1 MRTMSEFSSRNSK
14 PRGGWDALRQA
25 TKVSA
30 MLAGVLGLVGCTPE
44 QQLQLEQDALSSS
57 RAGLTMGGSSLLHRY
72 SFTAGG
78 TDSVSA
84 AHATLEGGATTV
96 NGEVILNGAGAYV
109 NLPITGTLASL
120 QDATFEAWVKWDSA
134 SGQTWARIFD
144 FNDGVWY
151 KSLVLT
157 PRNGGFDSGPAV
169 NTPRFSIFS
178 PAISGE
184 EQATSAIKFPMGAL
198 THVAVTM
205 DSVARVNRLYI
216 DGVQVAQTTTPT
228 ALTPASLGTLANAW
242 LGRSAYSAD
251 PFFKGSISEFR
262 VHGAA
267 LSSNALTASYQ
278 AGPDTVMAPG
288 TEHVVIDGRTDVAGM
303 AADTT
308 SVYWV
313 EKRTDGQVMKASLST
328 GRAQVLASGRE
339 NPSAVTTDATFV
351 YWVENG
357 TTIFKMPVNGG
368 SITSLASGLSGIGQL
383 VTDGAELFWTQ
394 GGSILHMPVQGGTP
408 AILYTTALAGP
419 LAVDGHHLY
428 WMVPGGTIVKAAKP
442 GGPASSFWNSSNST
456 TGIASDGTDLFIA
469 ENLSPYDILRLPVGG
484 SQWALAF
491 AVRYGNITSLAVGP
505 NRVAWFD
512 PSLGAILAKG
522 K

>member
-1 MRTMSEFSSRNSK
+1 M
-14 PRGGWDALRQA
+14 
-25 TKVSA
+25 
-30 MLAGVLGLVGCTPE
+30 AGVLGLVGCAPE
-44 QQLQLEQDALSSS
+44 QQVPLEEDASSS
-57 RAGLTMGGSSLLHRY
+57 SSASLRLGGSSLLHRY

-84 AHATLEGGATTV
+84 AHATLEGGATTA
-96 NGEVILNGAGAYV
+96 NGAVLLSGAGAYV

-120 QDATFEAWVKWDSA
+120 HDATFEAWVTWDSA
-134 SGQTWARIFD
+134 SGQMWARIFD
-144 FNDGVWY
+144 FNDGDWV
-151 KSLVLT
+151 KSLFLT
-157 PRNGGFDSGPAV
+157 PSNGRFDSGPKTH
-169 NTPRFSIFS
+169 TPRFGITTQ
-178 PAISGE
+178 AISGE
-184 EQATSAIKFPMGAL
+184 EQATSAAMFPTGAL

-205 DSVARVNRLYI
+205 DSIARVNRLYI
-216 DGVQVAQTTTPT
+216 NGMQVAQTATPT

-267 LSSNALTASYQ
+267 LSPNDVTGSYQ
-278 AGPDTVMAPG
+278 AGPDAVFTPSA
-288 TEHVVIDGRTDVAGM
+288 EYAVIYGRTDIAGM

-313 EKRTDGQVMKASLST
+313 EKRTSGQVMKASLTT
-328 GRAQVLASGRE
+328 GRAQVLASNRD
-339 NPSAVTTDATFV
+339 NPSAVTTDATSV

-357 TTIFKMPVNGG
+357 TALFKMPVNGG
-368 SITSLASGLSGIGQL
+368 SITLLASGLSGIGQL

-394 GGSILHMPVQGGTP
+394 GGSIVHMPVQGGTP

-428 WMVPGGTIVKAAKP
+428 WMEPDGTVVKAARP
-442 GGPASSFWNSSNST
+442 GGPAAYLWGASNAT

-469 ENLSPYDILRLPVGG
+469 ENSSPYDILRVPVGG
-484 SQWALAF
+484 AQLVPAF
-491 AVRYGNITSLAVGP
+491 SVRYGSITSLAVGP

-512 PSLGAILAKG
+512 PSLGVILAKD

>member
-1 MRTMSEFSSRNSK
+1 
-14 PRGGWDALRQA
+14 
-25 TKVSA
+25 
-30 MLAGVLGLVGCTPE
+30 
-44 QQLQLEQDALSSS
+44 
-57 RAGLTMGGSSLLHRY
+57 
-72 SFTAGG
+72 
-78 TDSVSA
+78 
-84 AHATLEGGATTV
+84 
-96 NGEVILNGAGAYV
+96 
-109 NLPITGTLASL
+109 
-120 QDATFEAWVKWDSA
+120 
-134 SGQTWARIFD
+134 
-144 FNDGVWY
+144 
-151 KSLVLT
+151 
-157 PRNGGFDSGPAV
+157 
-169 NTPRFSIFS
+169 
-178 PAISGE
+178 
-184 EQATSAIKFPMGAL
+184 
-198 THVAVTM
+198 
-205 DSVARVNRLYI
+205 
-216 DGVQVAQTTTPT
+216 
-228 ALTPASLGTLANAW
+228 
-242 LGRSAYSAD
+242 
-251 PFFKGSISEFR
+251 
-262 VHGAA
+262 
-267 LSSNALTASYQ
+267 
-278 AGPDTVMAPG
+278 MAPG

-313 EKRTDGQVMKASLST
+313 EKRTNGQVMKASLST

-351 YWVENG
+351 YWVEDDKA
-357 TTIFKMPVNGG
+357 IFKMPVNGG

-428 WMVPGGTIVKAAKP
+428 WMQPGGTIVKAARP
-442 GGPASSFWNSSNST
+442 GGPASSLWNSSNAT